1 MNILKRIIL
10 YLFIKFFGICKSK
23 EVIKIN
29 KDKGK
34 VIKKEEYI
42 NKSCLRHNK
51 DNKEKDYKYNVYIPT
66 CGYMLFSNMKR
77 KEITD
82 KLIME
87 SNNKKIGAG
96 VVFKKLGKLWK
107 ELPIEERIKYNER
120 AKKLNRE
127 MKRIC

>member
-1 MNILKRIIL
+1 MNIFKRIFL
-10 YLFIKFFGICKSK
+10 YLFINFFGMNKSK
-23 EVIKIN
+23 EVIKRN
-29 KDKGK
+29 KDK

-42 NKSCLRHNK
+42 NKSCLRN
-51 DNKEKDYKYNVYIPT
+51 NKEKDYKYNVNIPT

-87 SNNKKIGAG
+87 SDNKKIGAG

-127 MKRIC
+127 MKRIS